1 MFNLGGTQTLIV
13 DHFADAGAF
22 LKESGGTETVLLPG
36 KQVPE
41 GTDVGSLLTVFLYKD
56 SEDRLI
62 ATTQT
67 PRLQLGETALLTV
80 KQTSPIGA
88 FLDWGLAKDLFLPF
102 KETKGEVRPGQKVL
116 VTLYVDKSRRLA
128 ATMRVDRLLRADS
141 PYKAG
146 DKVAGTV
153 YAVKE
158 EIGAF
163 VAVDGQYFGL
173 IPRQELYERLKPGDP
188 VETRVMRVREDGKLD
203 LSPRKKAY
211 AQMEPDAEMILAHL
225 AEAGGILGIG
235 DKSDAALIRT
245 ELSLSKNAFKRA
257 AGRLLK
263 EGKIR
268 IYDDHIEAADY
279 KS

>member
-153 YAVKE
+153 YAVKD

-163 VAVDGQYFGL
+163 VAVDGRYFGL

-211 AQMEPDAEMILAHL
+211 AQMEPDAEVILAHL